1 MENKYLLKALEVLG
15 KEICNLQLD
24 LEVKD
29 YEMSKLQSKLKNVED
44 YIKKLEV
51 ENGK

>member
-1 MENKYLLKALEVLG
+1 MSKEMLKVLEVLG
-15 KEICNLQLD
+15 KEIINLE
-24 LEVKD
+24 LERDVKG
-29 YEMSKLQSKLKNVED
+29 YEIETLKQKLKNVEE